1 MEDLSNK
8 TLSVFLLA
16 VMVVSLFG
24 TLMVLNKVSTG
35 HGPTGFAPTAGGT
48 VNLSVSS
55 LISIT
60 TNESALVN
68 FGSCTLNESRPI
80 NLTSMDDQ
88 DTPTYCTGFS
98 RGNIS
103 VRNDGNVVV
112 NVSLASDAC
121 APRGGNTSC
130 TFLNNSALPYTLNG
144 LFQFNTS
151 NAGLLT
157 WSGGCATP
165 VTWTTINTTTTGY
178 RACSNLAA
186 TSPANSFVTN
196 FLLSVP
202 NGLGIGVKTAT
213 LTFTASI
220 P

>member
-8 TLSVFLLA
+8 TLAMFLLA

-24 TLMVLNKVSTG
+24 TFMVLNKVGSDVAV
-35 HGPTGFAPTAGGT
+35 TGFAPTSGGI

-121 APRGGNTSC
+121 APRGGNTTC
-130 TFLNNSALPYTLNG
+130 TFLNNSALPYTANG
-144 LFQFNTS
+144 LFQFMTT
-151 NAGLLT
+151 NAGRYT
-157 WSGGCATP
+157 WSGGCGTP
-165 VTWTTINTTTTGY
+165 VAWTTINGTTGY

-186 TSPANSFVTN
+186 SSPANSFVTD

-213 LTFTASI
+213 LTFTASV